1 MQVFKSRWFQ
11 RFAKREGISGHDLLD
26 AVQRAER
33 GLVDADLGGEVIKQR
48 LARPGHGRS
57 GGYRTI
63 ILLRRGERA
72 FFVYGFAKSDR
83 QNISKHEAMQF
94 REAARHILSL
104 SSQVI
109 CSLVEK
115 GDFVEVR
122 ET

>member
-11 RFAKREGISGHDLLD
+11 RFAKREGISDHDLLD
-26 AVQRAER
+26 VVQRAER

-63 ILLRRGERA
+63 ILLRRGKRA

-83 QNISKHEAMQF
+83 LNISKHEATQF

-104 SSQVI
+104 SGQVVG
-109 CSLVEK
+109 SLVEK